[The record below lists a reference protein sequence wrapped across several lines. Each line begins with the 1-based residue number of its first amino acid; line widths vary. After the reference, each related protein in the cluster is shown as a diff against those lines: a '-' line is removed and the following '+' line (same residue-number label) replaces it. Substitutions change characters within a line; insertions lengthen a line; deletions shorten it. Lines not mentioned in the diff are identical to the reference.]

1 MKTVR
6 KYIEIEEGVLKRIL
20 QGKTIRGGIRKMDEG
35 FCLTFKEYKRLPYA
49 RYKDVLIE
57 KTPWGW
63 MKKSLIKTKRFAG
76 FPSDLTLEEKL
87 KILDKENELNKKTL
101 IEEELDKIEFC

>member
-6 KYIEIEEGVLKRIL
+6 KYIEIEEGVFKRIL
-20 QGKTIRGGIRKMDEG
+20 QGKTIRGGVRKKDG
-35 FCLTFKEYKRLPYA
+35 TYCLMFKEYKRLPYA

-63 MKKSLIKTKRFAG
+63 VKKSLTKTKRFAG